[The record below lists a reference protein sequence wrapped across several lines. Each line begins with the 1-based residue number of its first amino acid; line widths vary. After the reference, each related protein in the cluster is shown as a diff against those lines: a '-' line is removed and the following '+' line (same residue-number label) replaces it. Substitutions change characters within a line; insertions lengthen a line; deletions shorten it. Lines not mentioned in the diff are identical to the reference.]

1 MIYAYS
7 IGDPA
12 ASAPPDRRG
21 LGGAVLRTLEI
32 AGLAAVYSRH
42 RTLRPRPSPELVLA
56 HERVV
61 EALMARGAALP
72 LRFGT
77 VLDREDQLAAAVEER
92 QDELRGALER
102 VRGHVELGVRVMR
115 PDEPGSGA
123 RSREV
128 GLGRAVDGTSG
139 RAYLLA
145 RAAEHRRADQAAGA
159 IHRPLARLA
168 AASSVRDQPRPPAV
182 MVAAYLVDVGRI
194 DDFRARA
201 EELAARHD
209 DLALVVT
216 GPWPP
221 YNFAAEEGA

>member
-1 MIYAYS
+1 VIYAYS

-12 ASAPPDRRG
+12 ADAPSDRRG
-21 LGGAVLRTLEI
+21 LGGAVLRTLES

-42 RTLRPRPSPELVLA
+42 RALRPRPSPELVLV

-61 EALMARGAALP
+61 EAVMARGAALP

-77 VLDREDQLAAAVEER
+77 VLDREDQLAAAVDER
-92 QDELRGALER
+92 KDELRRALER

-115 PDEPGSGA
+115 PDAPGSDP
-123 RSREV
+123 RS
-128 GLGRAVDGTSG
+128 GDAGGDVDGTSG

-145 RAAEHRRADQAAGA
+145 RAAEHHRADQAAGE
-159 IHRPLARLA
+159 IHRPLAELA
-168 AASSVRDQPRPPAV
+168 AASTVRERPRPPAV
-182 MVAAYLVDVGRI
+182 MVAAYLVDAGRI
-194 DDFRARA
+194 DDFRTRA

-209 DLALVVT
+209 DLKLVVT

-221 YNFAAEEGA
+221 YNFATEEGA

>member
-7 IGDPA
+7 IGDRVA
-12 ASAPPDRRG
+12 GAPPDRRG

-61 EALMARGAALP
+61 EAVMARGAALP

-77 VLDREDQLAAAVEER
+77 VLDREAQLAAAGAER
-92 QDELRGALER
+92 HAERRGALEG
-102 VRGHVELGVRVMR
+102 VGGHVELGVGVMR
-115 PDEPGSGA
+115 PHAPGSSAGPHEA
-123 RSREV
+123 
-128 GLGRAVDGTSG
+128 GGAVDGTSG

-145 RAAEHRRADQAAGA
+145 RAAEHRRADQAAGD

-168 AASSVRDQPRPPAV
+168 AASTVRDQPRPPAV
-182 MVAAYLVDVGRI
+182 MVAAYLVDAGRI

-209 DLALVVT
+209 DLELVVT

-221 YNFAAEEGA
+221 YNFATEEGA